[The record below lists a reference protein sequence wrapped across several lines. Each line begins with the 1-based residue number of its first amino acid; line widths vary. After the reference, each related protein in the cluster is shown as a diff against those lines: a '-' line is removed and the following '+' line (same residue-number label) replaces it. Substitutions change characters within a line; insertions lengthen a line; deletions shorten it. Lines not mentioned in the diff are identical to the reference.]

1 MQHRRARNVRAR
13 THKNMKRN
21 HTIGF
26 DAESAA
32 RSKTGIGNYGRFII
46 NALASACVSN
56 TYLRLYI
63 TKQHNNAYFDRVA
76 ALRNVEAMEPDGRLW
91 RRLSWLWRAIGV
103 SRDAKNGSVELYH
116 GLDNRLPYGLAH
128 YNIRSIIT
136 IHDLRFLRFGS
147 KNPISAYL
155 DKHRLHSSCRRA
167 DRIIAVSE
175 GTKHDL
181 VELMNID
188 PEKIDVIYTG
198 CDPCYTAPIDAE
210 YVAAVKEQ
218 YKLPERYILNVG
230 TQSKR
235 RNIELILDA
244 MTKLPE
250 PIDLVAVGAPTS
262 HTRRLAALA
271 RKLGID
277 SRVHFIVC
285 DSNEEL
291 AAIYR
296 GAELLVNPTHYST
309 FGMPLVEALNVGIPV
324 IGATGS
330 SHEEAAGPNGIY
342 VSTDNSAEL
351 ADKIDALLNNEEL
364 RRQVVE
370 HGKSHVSRFRPEVTA
385 YNILNCYK
393 RIGIDLNEYL

>member
-1 MQHRRARNVRAR
+1 
-13 THKNMKRN
+13 MKRN

-46 NALASACVSN
+46 NALAATCARN

-63 TKQHNNAYFDRVA
+63 TKQHNNTYFDRVA
-76 ALRNVEAMEPDGRLW
+76 SLRNVEAMEPDGRFW
-91 RRLSWLWRAIGV
+91 RKLSWLWRVAGV

-136 IHDLRFLRFGS
+136 IHDLRFIRFES
-147 KNPISAYL
+147 KSPISTYIE
-155 DKHRLHSSCRRA
+155 RQRMHSACHRA

-175 GTKHDL
+175 GTKRDL
-181 VELMNID
+181 VELLNID

-210 YVAAVKEQ
+210 RVATVKEQ
-218 YKLPERYILNVG
+218 YRLPERYILNVG

-235 RNIELILDA
+235 RNIELILNA

-250 PIDLVAVGAPTS
+250 PIDLVAAGAPTS

-277 SRVHFIVC
+277 NRVHFIVC
-285 DSNEEL
+285 DSNEDL

-342 VSTDNSAEL
+342 VSPDDSAEL
-351 ADKIDALLNNEEL
+351 ADKIDALLNNKEL
-364 RRQVVE
+364 RRQVIE
-370 HGKSHVSRFRPEVTA
+370 NGRSHVSRFRAEVTA

-393 RIGIDLNEYL
+393 RIGIDLDEYL

>member
-1 MQHRRARNVRAR
+1 
-13 THKNMKRN
+13 MKRN

-46 NALASACVSN
+46 NALAATCARN

-63 TKQHNNAYFDRVA
+63 TKQHNNTYFDRVA
-76 ALRNVEAMEPDGRLW
+76 SLRNVEAMEPDGRFW
-91 RRLSWLWRAIGV
+91 RKLSWLWRVAGV

-136 IHDLRFLRFGS
+136 IHDLRFIRFES
-147 KNPISAYL
+147 QNPISTYIE
-155 DKHRLHSSCRRA
+155 RQRMHSACHRA

-175 GTKHDL
+175 GTKRDL
-181 VELMNID
+181 VELLNID

-210 YVAAVKEQ
+210 RVATVKEQ

-230 TQSKR
+230 TKSKR
-235 RNIELILDA
+235 RNIELILNA

-250 PIDLVAVGAPTS
+250 PIDLVAAGAPTS

-277 SRVHFIVC
+277 NRVHFIVC
-285 DSNEEL
+285 DSNEDL

-342 VSTDNSAEL
+342 VSPDDSAEL
-351 ADKIDALLNNEEL
+351 ADKIDALLNNKEL
-364 RRQVVE
+364 RRQVIE
-370 HGKSHVSRFRPEVTA
+370 NGRSHVSRFRAEVTA

-393 RIGIDLNEYL
+393 RIGIDLDEYL